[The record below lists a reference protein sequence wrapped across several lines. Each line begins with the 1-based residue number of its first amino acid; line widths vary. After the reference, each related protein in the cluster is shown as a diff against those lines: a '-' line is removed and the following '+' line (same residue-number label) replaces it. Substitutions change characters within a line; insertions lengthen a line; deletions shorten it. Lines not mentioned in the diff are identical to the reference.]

1 MLSFGWGP
9 KFKQRTFDYTPRF
22 YDPEKE
28 AFQERLRMLEEKYGD
43 KTDIDAERMK
53 FRIKQGLRSKGHVE
67 PGVRKQAAKA
77 AALRRLVLVILLVSL
92 VFLVLQSDKI
102 EKILQ
107 LFIK

>member
-9 KFKQRTFDYTPRF
+9 KFKHRTFDYTPRF

-43 KTDIDAERMK
+43 KTDLDAERMK
-53 FRIKQGLRSKGHVE
+53 FRIKQGLRSKNQAD
-67 PGVRKQAAKA
+67 PGVRKQAAKT
-77 AALRRLVLVILLVSL
+77 AALRRMILVIVLLSI